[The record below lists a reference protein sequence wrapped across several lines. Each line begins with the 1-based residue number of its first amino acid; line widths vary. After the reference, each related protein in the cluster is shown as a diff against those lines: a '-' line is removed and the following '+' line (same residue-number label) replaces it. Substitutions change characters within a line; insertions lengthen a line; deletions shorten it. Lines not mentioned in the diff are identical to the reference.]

1 MTNTIIE
8 QVKSQKFFYRDYYRK
23 VTKVL
28 VVCQFI
34 IVALIAAVFYF
45 ATHRPVP
52 GFYASSSNGAITPL
66 KPLSQPNYSNTAL
79 LN

>member
-1 MTNTIIE
+1 MTNTILE
-8 QVKSQKFFYRDYYRK
+8 QVKAQKYFYRDYYRK
-23 VTKVL
+23 AAKLL
-28 VVCQFI
+28 VICQFV
-34 IVALIAAVFYF
+34 IVALIAALFYF

-66 KPLSQPNYSNTAL
+66 TALSQPNYSNTAL